1 MLGNWKPEFGD
12 IVRIRKYEDVAGD
25 NGNHIGFDKGIF
37 IANDGI
43 WFSEAMKKICGME
56 FMWEPRESPIGEI
69 VMLKNFFITHGMV
82 EPVCSI
88 IEDECLTKFINGF
101 TIK

>member
-12 IVRIRKYEDVAGD
+12 IVRIRKYEEIAGD
-25 NGNHIGFDKGIF
+25 NGNHIGFNKDIF
-37 IANDGI
+37 IANDNI
-43 WFSEAMKKICGME
+43 WFSKAMKKLCGME
-56 FMWEPRESPIGEI
+56 FMWEPQESPVGEI
-69 VMLKNFFITHGMV
+69 VMLKNFFITQGMV